1 LFCIRFFLFLLY
13 RSSLPTLAYLIECLA
28 LAFSSQSDVLL
39 STCEPMNFSNVVAL
53 GQSLVPFFTDR
64 DYPSL
69 AFLLPTIGLLLKLES
84 NERSEKQESN
94 TASSLEWALYSP
106 TNTIPQLQHATSTI

>member
-1 LFCIRFFLFLLY
+1 
-13 RSSLPTLAYLIECLA
+13 
-28 LAFSSQSDVLL
+28 
-39 STCEPMNFSNVVAL
+39 MNFSNVVAL

-84 NERSEKQESN
+84 NERSEKLESN

-106 TNTIPQLQHATSTI
+106 TNTIPQLFFNMLPNLNWKKDESGIGFRGCCWLYSNWIDHGAFWRRIGLDR

>member
-1 LFCIRFFLFLLY
+1 
-13 RSSLPTLAYLIECLA
+13 
-28 LAFSSQSDVLL
+28 
-39 STCEPMNFSNVVAL
+39 MNFSNVVAL

-84 NERSEKQESN
+84 NERSEKTQ
-94 TASSLEWALYSP
+94 
-106 TNTIPQLQHATSTI
+106 